1 MKSSHSVKTGLFTL
15 SLLALSI
22 NSAYAE
28 NAPLNPD
35 QAQNH
40 ASHKTAEDTAQ
51 AAPSQVESES
61 KAAETMVV
69 TATRYSQDTD
79 KIPGSIH
86 VISSEELK
94 QQTAVSDDLTSVI
107 ANLVPGMTPSRQ
119 KLSNQGEN
127 LRGRT
132 ALIMVDGVPQNNPL
146 RNGNRYGYTVDPSMV
161 ERVEVVQGAS
171 AVQGNGATGGI
182 INYVTKSAK
191 PGDHWKQTIGTRVT
205 SNLKDDGT
213 GGKVYYN
220 LKQYDEDYDLFI
232 GGSWEQQGLY
242 YDGNGNPIGMNAIQ
256 GETQDSNATNF
267 LAKGGYNFDGG
278 DQRVSFSASR
288 FQLKSNQNY
297 IPVKGDHVNGTP
309 GTVVRGTPDGVP
321 TSNYAELYNFGYDH
335 YNFAGG
341 ELKFQAFYQEFE
353 AVYGQASWWPTADKQ
368 MDQGAIVSSKKG
380 FKLSYVRTDILGWDD
395 SWVVGLDGMEDA
407 TKQKL
412 MQSGKDVTPDMMYQ
426 SLAPFVQGDFLV
438 SDSLRLS
445 GGVRLEN
452 TKVKVADGQTLWGYG
467 NAGHRQVDI
476 IGGEQNF
483 SQAVFNAGA
492 VYDFTP
498 SVSSFVGFSQGFGL
512 PDIGRVLR
520 GNWIGGPS
528 TAPVGGAPIDF
539 NTMPAVKPVVTD
551 NYEIGLSYSDDKLHV
566 SGSTYMSIAKDGA
579 NLSLN
584 NGGTYDVTRQRTDIK
599 GYELTATY
607 NVLPTTSI
615 QSLYSHV
622 QGQVDSTGNGSVDS
636 DMDLKNLSPD
646 RLLVAVN
653 HSFSDRLNGRVQ
665 YNHMF
670 SRSKEAN
677 GAGAAQHFEGY
688 GLMDISMFYDM
699 NGYGRVSFA
708 VENLLNEQYIN
719 YFSQIRNHS
728 SYYFSGRGQTFSLG
742 YELDF

>member
-1 MKSSHSVKTGLFTL
+1 MATRTGNRVLSL
-15 SLLALSI
+15 SLLALSVGQALAADDVKQDQTTEI
-22 NSAYAE
+22 KKTDE
-28 NAPLNPD
+28 N
-35 QAQNH
+35 
-40 ASHKTAEDTAQ
+40 
-51 AAPSQVESES
+51 
-61 KAAETMVV
+61 MVV
-69 TATRYSQDTD
+69 TATRYSQDAD

-86 VISSEELK
+86 VISEQELK

-119 KLSNQGEN
+119 KLSTQGEN

-146 RNGNRYGYTVDPSMV
+146 RNGNRNGYTVDSSML

-205 SNLKDDGT
+205 SNLKEDGT

-220 LKQYDEDYDLFI
+220 LSQYDEDYDLFI
-232 GGSWEQQGLY
+232 GGSWDRQGLY
-242 YDGNGNPIGMNAIQ
+242 YDGNGNPIGMNSIQ

-278 DQRVSFSASR
+278 NQRVSFSASR
-288 FQLKSNQNY
+288 YKLQGNHNYVSVPGDWQNG
-297 IPVKGDHVNGTP
+297 IP
-309 GTVVRGTPDGVP
+309 GTVVPGTPDGDP

-335 YNFAGG
+335 YDFLGG
-341 ELKFQAFYQEFE
+341 ELKFQAFYQDFE
-353 AVYGQASWWPTADKQ
+353 AVYGQASWWPTPDKQ
-368 MDQGAIVSSKKG
+368 YDQGAIVSTKKG
-380 FKLSYVRTDILGWDD
+380 FKLSYVKTNLLGWDD
-395 SWVVGLDGMEDA
+395 SWVIGLDGLEDT
-407 TKQKL
+407 TKQTL
-412 MQSGKDVTPDMMYQ
+412 TQSGKDVTPDMMYQ
-426 SLAPFVQGDFLV
+426 SLAPFVQGDVLV
-438 SDSLRLS
+438 TDSLRLS
-445 GGVRLEN
+445 GGVRFEN

-467 NAGHRQVDI
+467 NGGYRQVDI

-492 VYDFTP
+492 VYDFT
-498 SVSSFVGFSQGFGL
+498 SNVSSFVGFSQGFGL

-520 GNWIGGPS
+520 GNWIGGPNVD
-528 TAPVGGAPIDF
+528 APVGGAPIDF

-551 NYEIGLSYSDDKLHV
+551 NYEVGLSYSNDKLFV

-584 NGGTYDVTRQRTDIK
+584 SGGTYDVVRQRTDIK
-599 GYELTATY
+599 GYEFTTTY
-607 NVLPTTSI
+607 NVLPTTQI
-615 QSLYSHV
+615 QALYAHV
-622 QGQVDSTGNGSVDS
+622 EGQVDTNQDGKVDS

-670 SRSKEAN
+670 SRTKEKNA
-677 GAGAAQHFEGY
+677 AGSAQQFDGY
-688 GLMDISMFYDM
+688 GLMDLSMFYDM
-699 NGYGRVSFA
+699 QSYGRVS
-708 VENLLNEQYIN
+708 VGIENLFNEQYIN
-719 YFSQIRNHS
+719 YFSQIRHHNA
-728 SYYFSGRGQTFSLG
+728 YYFSGRGRTFSLG
-742 YELDF
+742 YEIDF

>member
-1 MKSSHSVKTGLFTL
+1 MANQTGKKVVSL

-22 NSAYAE
+22 GQAFATEEVNESQPTNKQKTDE
-28 NAPLNPD
+28 N
-35 QAQNH
+35 
-40 ASHKTAEDTAQ
+40 
-51 AAPSQVESES
+51 
-61 KAAETMVV
+61 MVV

-79 KIPGSIH
+79 KIPGSVH
-86 VISSEELK
+86 VISEKELE

-119 KLSNQGEN
+119 KLSTQGEN

-146 RNGNRYGYTVDPSMV
+146 RNGNRNGYTVDSSML

-191 PGDHWKQTIGTRVT
+191 PGDHWKQTVGTRVT
-205 SNLKDDGT
+205 SNLKEDGT

-220 LKQYDEDYDLFI
+220 LSQYDEDYDLFI
-232 GGSWEQQGLY
+232 GGAWEQQGLY
-242 YDGNGNPIGMNAIQ
+242 YDGNGNPIGMNSIQ

-278 DQRVSFSASR
+278 NQRVSFSASR
-288 FQLKSNQNY
+288 YQLKGNQNY
-297 IPVKGDHVNGTP
+297 VSVPGDWQNGIP
-309 GTVVRGTPDGVP
+309 GTVVPGTPSGDP

-335 YNFAGG
+335 YDFFGG
-341 ELKFQAFYQEFE
+341 ELKFQAFYQDFE
-353 AVYGQASWWPTADKQ
+353 AVFGEASWWPTANKQ
-368 MDQGAIVSSKKG
+368 YDQGAIVSTKKG
-380 FKLSYVRTDILGWDD
+380 FKLSYVKTDLLGWDD
-395 SWVVGLDGMEDA
+395 SWVVGLDGLEDT
-407 TKQKL
+407 TKQTL
-412 MQSGKDVTPDMMYQ
+412 TQSGKDVTPDMMYQ
-426 SLAPFVQGDFLV
+426 SLAPFVQGDMLV
-438 SDSLRLS
+438 TDSLRLS
-445 GGVRLEN
+445 GGVRFEN
-452 TKVKVADGQTLWGYG
+452 TKVTVADGQTLWGYG

-498 SVSSFVGFSQGFGL
+498 NISSFVGFSQGFGL

-520 GNWIGGPS
+520 GNWIGGP
-528 TAPVGGAPIDF
+528 TVVAPVGGAPIDF

-551 NYEIGLSYSDDKLHV
+551 NYEVGLSYSDDKWFV

-584 NGGTYDVTRQRTDIK
+584 SGGTYDVVRQRTDIK
-599 GYELTATY
+599 GYEFTATY
-607 NVLPTTSI
+607 NILPTTQI
-615 QSLYSHV
+615 QALYAHV
-622 QGQVDSTGNGSVDS
+622 EGQVDTNQDGSVDS

-646 RLLVAVN
+646 RLLMAVN
-653 HSFSDRLNGRVQ
+653 HSFSDRWNGRLQ

-670 SRSKEAN
+670 SRSKEKN
-677 GAGAAQHFEGY
+677 DAGSAQQFDGY
-688 GLMDISMFYDM
+688 GLMDVSMFYDM
-699 NGYGRVSFA
+699 QRYGRISVGI
-708 VENLLNEQYIN
+708 ENLLNEQYIN
-719 YFSQIRNHS
+719 YFSQIRHHNA
-728 SYYFSGRGQTFSLG
+728 YYFSGRGRTFSLG
-742 YELDF
+742 YEIDF